1 MNDRMRIGAR
11 FGACLVALVGVGG
24 FASQPSVP
32 AGSAQPSAQKPRG
45 QRPSRPQLWS
55 GVDVV
60 AVTVT
65 VNDAQG
71 RLVRGLE
78 RDDFVVFEDGTEQP
92 ITQFIGS
99 RVPVSV
105 GLLLDISESMVGERM
120 VDANL
125 ALTRFT
131 RDLLVAEDEAFL
143 VGFNHRPRVLVPW
156 TSPPAGLE
164 RGLEGVVPSGGT
176 AIYDAVVEA
185 LPQLEKRKH
194 ARVALVVVSDGA
206 DTASD
211 TDVKTL
217 RAELRR
223 ADAFVYAIAIDAPG
237 RQRAASRVNPYTL
250 RQITD
255 DSGGYTEVIQKSADL
270 DGATARISEELN
282 SQYVLGYESPRGAD
296 GAYHTIRVRAKDMTL
311 RVRSRRGYIAT
322 DK

>member
-1 MNDRMRIGAR
+1 MRALAR
-11 FGACLVALVGVGG
+11 VGTCLVALVGAGV
-24 FASQPSVP
+24 FASQPPGP
-32 AGSAQPSAQKPRG
+32 AATAQPGVQKPRG
-45 QRPSRPQLWS
+45 QRSSRPQLWS
-55 GVDVV
+55 GIDVV

-78 RDDFVVFEDGTEQP
+78 RDDFVAFEDGTEQP
-92 ITQFIGS
+92 ITQFIGT

-105 GLLLDISESMVGERM
+105 GLLLDVSESMVGERM

-131 RDLLVAEDEAFL
+131 RDLLVADDEAL
-143 VGFNHRPRVLVPW
+143 LMGFNHRPRVLVPW

-164 RGLEGVVPSGGT
+164 RGLEGIVPSGGT
-176 AIYDAVVEA
+176 AIYDAVAEA

-194 ARVALVVVSDGA
+194 ARAALVVVSDGA

-211 TDVKTL
+211 IDVKTL
-217 RAELRR
+217 RTHLRR

-237 RQRAASRVNPYTL
+237 RQRATSRVNPYTL

-255 DSGGYTEVIQKSADL
+255 DSGGYTEVIQTSADL
-270 DGATARISEELN
+270 DGATARISDELN

-296 GAYHTIRVRAKDMTL
+296 GAYHTIRVRTRDMTL

-322 DK
+322 DR